1 MCAKK
6 LIVCRKLTSYDLRI
20 VERIVDRTH
29 VAESQDKTV
38 AYVMSRFNKAVTF
51 TPDAIEQIDS
61 CVKTRKAANLKEY
74 RWIMGGLR

>member
-1 MCAKK
+1 MAKK
-6 LIVCRKLTSYDLRI
+6 LIICKMLTSYDLRI

-61 CVKTRKAANLKEY
+61 TVAARKAANLKEY
-74 RWIMGGLR
+74 QWVMGGCR